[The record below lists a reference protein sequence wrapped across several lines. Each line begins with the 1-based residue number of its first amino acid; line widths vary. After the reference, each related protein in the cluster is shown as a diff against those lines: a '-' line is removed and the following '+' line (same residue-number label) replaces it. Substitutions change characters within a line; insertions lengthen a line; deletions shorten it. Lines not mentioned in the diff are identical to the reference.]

1 MEVLSKTL
9 VVTQELA
16 QIIAMKKQHDAT
28 AKFFAQLG
36 QSYAAEDLFDQVPD
50 IVFFL
55 KDREGCYVAVND
67 TLVKRCTC
75 THKNELIGRNAM
87 DFFPPPLGQRIV
99 AQDMAVIRDGKSIR
113 AQLELHLYPGGG
125 QGWCLTWK
133 EPVLGRDGL
142 IIGLSG
148 ISRDLLSPAALQSD
162 MAALSVVLDHIRE
175 NLDQSLHLP
184 ELAAM
189 AGLSTYQL
197 DQRIRSLFGISAG
210 QYVTRARIE
219 LACNRLRQTDQPI
232 SRIALDCGYADQA
245 AFARQFRRSTG
256 LTPRYFREELSPR
269 RRK

>member
-1 MEVLSKTL
+1 M
-9 VVTQELA
+9 A
-16 QIIAMKKQHDAT
+16 QNIKMKKPDSIAM
-28 AKFFAQLG
+28 KFFAQLG
-36 QSYAAEDLFDQVPD
+36 QPNWTEDLFDQISD
-50 IVFFL
+50 TVFFL
-55 KDREGCYVAVND
+55 KDREGRYVAVNE
-67 TLVKRCTC
+67 TLVKRCAC
-75 THKNELIGRNAM
+75 AHKNELIGRKAL
-87 DFFPPPLGQRIV
+87 DFFPAPLGQRIV

-133 EPVLGRDGL
+133 EPVLGRDGR

-148 ISRDLLSPAALQSD
+148 ISRDLQPPAALQSD

-175 NLDQSLHLP
+175 NLDRSLPVP

-197 DQRIRSLFGISAG
+197 DQRIRSIFGISAG

-245 AFARQFRRSTG
+245 AFARQFRRSAG
-256 LTPRYFREELSPR
+256 LTPRSFRDELSPR
-269 RRK
+269 RGG